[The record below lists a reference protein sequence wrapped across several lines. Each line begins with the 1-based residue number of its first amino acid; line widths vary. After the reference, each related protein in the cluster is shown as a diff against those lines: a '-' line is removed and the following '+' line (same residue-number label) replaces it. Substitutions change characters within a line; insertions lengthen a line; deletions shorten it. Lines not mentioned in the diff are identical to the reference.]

1 MGAAETPEAG
11 LTATGARNHA
21 PTRAAVAC
29 GITTGVLA
37 LLEAG
42 LVSLRFVDRHFS
54 LSSASLDAWDQLAA
68 ITDTAIFVVL
78 YAVVPPIWAVL
89 TIRWWVSR
97 PPLRDRLGRMAM
109 IAQLAAGVFGAWAWL
124 ATALRHLQWV
134 FDIEPL
140 PPSVITVGISDVDRW
155 EALVV
160 AGLLCLVG
168 LVTVNVTL
176 MLHNQRR

>member
-11 LTATGARNHA
+11 PTVPGAQNHA
-21 PTRAAVAC
+21 PIRAAVAC

-37 LLEAG
+37 LLAAG
-42 LVSLRFVDRHFS
+42 LVSLRFIDRHFG
-54 LSSASLDAWDQLAA
+54 LSSAPLDAWDQLAA

-89 TIRWWVSR
+89 TIRWWVSHA
-97 PPLRDRLGRMAM
+97 PPRDRLEGMM
-109 IAQLAAGVFGAWAWL
+109 TIAQLAAGVFGAWAWL

-134 FDIEPL
+134 FEIDPL
-140 PPSVITVGISDVDRW
+140 PQTVINLGVSDVDRW

-160 AGLLCLVG
+160 AGLLCLGG
-168 LVTVNVTL
+168 LAAGNVVF
-176 MLHNQRR
+176 MLRGERR